1 MNHLLDR
8 HFIEMSFLFSLKKKM
23 SSAAVKMNEQGQTI
37 EANGIYFQRKQHN
50 SHEMS
55 SLIKMSS
62 SEYFIIIFYYLNL
75 CTKNIFLNNIVPT
88 IIIYEAIYFVSEH
101 TLITL

>member
-8 HFIEMSFLFSLKKKM
+8 HFIEMSSLFSLKKKM

-37 EANGIYFQRKQHN
+37 KANGIYFQRKQHN

-62 SEYFIIIFYYLNL
+62 AAVVISILRVAGVIIIFWIFHYYLL
-75 CTKNIFLNNIVPT
+75 L
-88 IIIYEAIYFVSEH
+88 SESMY
-101 TLITL
+101 